1 MSSTKKK
8 VVGGSAARRKT
19 PAKAAP
25 RAKAPSKRRTQAER
39 SEQMQSRLVEAAAN
53 LLRKRGYA
61 GLRTD
66 EVARIAKVSR
76 GALLHHYPSKDD
88 LVLATAEYLLKSG
101 LERGT
106 ARAIAARGEADVIE
120 AIIQDGLD
128 FFMGR
133 DFPVVLDLV
142 MACGK
147 DTALRDKVYGYSR
160 ESRTGVEEVWTQL
173 LGEHGVPRVK
183 AEKVVF
189 LTLSIV
195 RGFAV
200 RALWQKDEALFRT
213 MLDEWKLILAK
224 HMADEKTGARR

>member
-1 MSSTKKK
+1 MSSTKRSAVTRAPAKK
-8 VVGGSAARRKT
+8 AARKSAT
-19 PAKAAP
+19 SAKPAA
-25 RAKAPSKRRTQAER
+25 KRRTQAER
-39 SEQMQSRLVEAAAN
+39 SEQMQSRLVEATAN
-53 LLRKRGYA
+53 LLRRRGYA

-76 GALLHHYPSKDD
+76 GALLHHYATKDD
-88 LVLATAEYLLKSG
+88 LVLATAEYLLRSG

-106 ARAIAARGEADVIE
+106 ARAVAARGQADVIE

-147 DTALRDKVYGYSR
+147 DTALRDQVYGYSR
-160 ESRTGVEEVWTQL
+160 ESRTGVEDVWTQL
-173 LGEHGVPRVK
+173 LSEQGVPKDK
-183 AEKVVF
+183 AAKIVF
-189 LTLSIV
+189 LTLGVV

-213 MLDEWKLILAK
+213 MLDEWKLILSTHLK
-224 HMADEKTGARR
+224 SLQGDLT